1 MYSSSGMKW
10 NREVENSM
18 KISNLKLKIIFLGT
32 PPFIQPVLNK
42 LEEKF
47 EVVGKIREP
56 KQWSNE
62 TIEQLN
68 NLGPDLFVVAAYGQI
83 LPGELL
89 SIPKFGAINIHPS
102 LLPKYRGPSPIQ
114 SAILNGDAKTG
125 VTFIKMDE
133 ELDHGPIIYQFE
145 ETILENDTFES
156 LAKRLFE
163 KSAKV
168 LEHVIKLFTE
178 NQTLTPQDDSQATYT
193 KQLTREDG
201 YIDLS
206 KFQISNFK
214 FQIAR
219 RIRAYYPWPGVWT
232 RYSLTSQKTL
242 IKLLPNQQIQVE
254 GKKPMSYKDFINGY
268 EKGKFFLEKLSL
280 I

>member
-1 MYSSSGMKW
+1 M
-10 NREVENSM
+10 RVV
-18 KISNLKLKIIFLGT
+18 FFGT
-32 PPFIQPVLNK
+32 PDFVSPVLQK

-47 EVVGKIREP
+47 EVVEKIREP
-56 KQWSNE
+56 KQWNNLPAGKAGE
-62 TIEQLN
+62 TIGELQGLN
-68 NLGPDLFVVAAYGQI
+68 PDLFVVAAYGQI
-83 LPGELL
+83 LPDKLL
-89 SIPKFGAINIHPS
+89 AIPKLGAINIHPS

-178 NQTLTPQDDSQATYT
+178 NQ
-193 KQLTREDG
+193 
-201 YIDLS
+201 
-206 KFQISNFK
+206 
-214 FQIAR
+214 
-219 RIRAYYPWPGVWT
+219 
-232 RYSLTSQKTL
+232 
-242 IKLLPNQQIQVE
+242 
-254 GKKPMSYKDFINGY
+254 
-268 EKGKFFLEKLSL
+268 
-280 I
+280 